1 MNTLTLTGSFSIAEA
16 HSWLALCLAE
26 VPERCPQ
33 AETVTFNFRSTFNG
47 GTQLQANYSYRSDNL
62 STIVILR
69 DVISRI
75 VSMGQIKVHIACDIN
90 EESIKK
96 CLELIWPKLEYQSRL
111 VRQLELARGLKVNFK
126 NISFGKY
133 LKFVYVLSNVLFVY
147 CCCLFVA
154 CFVVLLLFCLLVCCC
169 YLFVCCTIKTLKL
182 SLLLFVNQK
191 CLVIVHRLVFV
202 CLFLILFPFQK
213 ILF

>member
-47 GTQLQANYSYRSDNL
+47 GTQLQANYSKGRVSYRSDNL

-111 VRQLELARGLKVNFK
+111 VRQLELARGLKELEATLEDLSYLNSELKQLLANYEDLHKEVDNQQIHLDRILGIITDLYIDKFK
-126 NISFGKY
+126 MLGQNVKHKTRELLDILKGECDLEKIVEFFNGK
-133 LKFVYVLSNVLFVY
+133 
-147 CCCLFVA
+147 
-154 CFVVLLLFCLLVCCC
+154 
-169 YLFVCCTIKTLKL
+169 
-182 SLLLFVNQK
+182 
-191 CLVIVHRLVFV
+191 
-202 CLFLILFPFQK
+202 
-213 ILF
+213 